1 MEDGMSV
8 LNGASSDPRDF
19 NSPEELEFERILIE
33 KASGGD
39 QRAIGSLYDRYV
51 SSLFRFC
58 LSKTG
63 NETEAEDLTEDIFIK
78 AVTSLDK
85 FTWRPKGKKT
95 EERFSPFR
103 AWLFRI
109 ARNQIISMYRKRDTR
124 SRVDVR
130 FEEDPIWIADKAAGP
145 EEITERK
152 FLLEQASAAIEELPE
167 SQRDVVRLRFFGDMT
182 VDEVAKSLGKEPG
195 NVRVLQ
201 HKALKNLRSILA
213 SEFDLLGA
221 ESQR

>member
-1 MEDGMSV
+1 MEDRMSV
-8 LNGASSDPRDF
+8 LNGASSDSRDL
-19 NSPEELEFERILIE
+19 NSPDELEYERGLVAD
-33 KASGGD
+33 ASQGD
-39 QRAIGSLYDRYV
+39 QRAIGALYDRYV
-51 SSLFRFC
+51 SSLYRFC
-58 LSKTG
+58 LSKSG
-63 NETEAEDLTEDIFIK
+63 NETDAEDLTEDIFLK
-78 AVTSLDK
+78 AITSLDK
-85 FTWRPKGKKT
+85 FTWRSKKSGA
-95 EERFSPFR
+95 ESFSPFR

-130 FEEDPIWIADKAAGP
+130 FEEDPIWIADKAARP
-145 EEITERK
+145 DEITEKK
-152 FLLEQASAAIEELPE
+152 FLLEQAAFAIEQLPD

-182 VDEVAKSLGKEPG
+182 VDEVARSLGKEPG

>member
-1 MEDGMSV
+1 MLV
-8 LNGASSDPRDF
+8 LNGASNDPRDL
-19 NSPEELEFERILIE
+19 NSPDELELERRMVE
-33 KASGGD
+33 DASHGD

-51 SSLFRFC
+51 STLYRFC

-63 NETEAEDLTEDIFIK
+63 NETDAEDLTEDIFLK
-78 AVTSLDK
+78 AITSLDK
-85 FTWRPKGKKT
+85 FTWRAKGKDGET
-95 EERFSPFR
+95 FSPFR

-124 SRVDVR
+124 SRVDVH
-130 FEEDPIWIADKAAGP
+130 FEEDPVWVPDKSAGP

-152 FLLEQASAAIEELPE
+152 FLLEQAAAAIEQLPE
-167 SQRDVVRLRFFGDMT
+167 SQRDVVRLRFFGDMS
-182 VDEVAKSLGKEPG
+182 VDEVARSLGKEPG

-201 HKALKNLRSILA
+201 HKALKNLRTILA
-213 SEFDLLGA
+213 GEFDLLGV

>member
-1 MEDGMSV
+1 MSV
-8 LNGASSDPRDF
+8 LNGASNDPRDL
-19 NSPEELEFERILIE
+19 NSPEELELERILVE
-33 KASGGD
+33 KASDGD
-39 QRAIGSLYDRYV
+39 QRSVGALYDRYV
-51 SSLFRFC
+51 SSLYRFC

-63 NETEAEDLTEDIFIK
+63 NETDAEDLAEDIFLK
-78 AVTSLDK
+78 AITSLDK

-95 EERFSPFR
+95 EESFSPFR

-109 ARNQIISMYRKRDTR
+109 PRNQIISMYRKRDTR
-124 SRVDVR
+124 SRVDVQT
-130 FEEDPIWIADKAAGP
+130 EEEPVWVADTSAGP

-167 SQRDVVRLRFFGDMT
+167 SQRDVVRLRFFGDMS
-182 VDEVAKSLGKEPG
+182 VDEVARNLGKEPG

-201 HKALKNLRSILA
+201 HKALKNLKKILA
-213 SEFDLLGA
+213 GEFDLLGA